1 MRHPYF
7 DLPHPIVFGHRGASG
22 ERPEN
27 TLEAFRLA
35 IEQGALAIET
45 DVHRSADGHVV
56 VAHDALLDRMTNGT
70 GRVDALPLAA
80 LQALDAGY
88 RFSADGRSF
97 PFRAAGIRIPTLAEL
112 FDAFPDTPINVEI
125 KENDPTLIDATI
137 RLIEDRGR
145 ADRTLLAAEK
155 DDTMAALRAALAR
168 CGAKTAIGASVGD
181 VLGFVQAAVE
191 GQAPP
196 PEPMAL
202 QIPAAFAGKPLVTPE
217 LIAFA
222 HRHDTEIH
230 VWTINDEDEMHRL
243 LDLGVDAVMSDY
255 PGRLRRVVDARAAR

>member
-35 IEQGALAIET
+35 IEQGAVALET

-56 VAHDALLDRMTNGT
+56 VAHDAVLDRMTNGT
-70 GRVDALPLAA
+70 GRVDALPLAE
-80 LQALDAGY
+80 LQALDAGH
-88 RFSADGRSF
+88 RFSPDGASF
-97 PFRAAGIRIPTLAEL
+97 PFRDAGIRIPTLAEL

-125 KENDPTLIDATI
+125 KENDATLIDGTI
-137 RLIEDRGR
+137 RLIEARGR
-145 ADRTLLAAEK
+145 ADRTLLAAAE
-155 DDTMAALRAALAR
+155 DDTMAAVRAAVSR
-168 CGAKTAIGASVGD
+168 TGAKTAIGAAVGD
-181 VLGFVQAAVE
+181 VLGFVQAALE
-191 GQAPP
+191 NGTPP
-196 PEPMAL
+196 PDPMAL
-202 QIPAAFAGKPLVTPE
+202 QIPAAFAGRPLVTPE
-217 LIAFA
+217 LISFA

-243 LDLGVDAVMSDY
+243 LDLGVDAVMSDF
-255 PGRLRRVVDARAAR
+255 PARLRRVVDARAAG